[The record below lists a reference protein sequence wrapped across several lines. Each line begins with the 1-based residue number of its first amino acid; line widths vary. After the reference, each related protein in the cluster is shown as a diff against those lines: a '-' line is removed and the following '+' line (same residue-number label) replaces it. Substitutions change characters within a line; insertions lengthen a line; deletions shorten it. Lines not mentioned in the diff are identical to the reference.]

1 MTLTLS
7 CRNMAD
13 LSTNTPSDGAPMTT
27 ANPAYEMMKQGGG
40 QSSEYEL
47 INVSAGTDPCITRA
61 EGKAYETPALPPSH
75 PSLPAIPTVE
85 DMDVAGEVK
94 ADVVYDSIPGDQ

>member
-7 CRNMAD
+7 CRDMAD
-13 LSTNTPSDGAPMTT
+13 LSTSAPMTA
-27 ANPAYEMMKQGGG
+27 ANPAYEIMKQGGG
-40 QSSEYEL
+40 QSIEYEL
-47 INVSAGTDPCITRA
+47 INVSAGTDPCITS
-61 EGKAYETPALPPSH
+61 KAYETPALPPSH